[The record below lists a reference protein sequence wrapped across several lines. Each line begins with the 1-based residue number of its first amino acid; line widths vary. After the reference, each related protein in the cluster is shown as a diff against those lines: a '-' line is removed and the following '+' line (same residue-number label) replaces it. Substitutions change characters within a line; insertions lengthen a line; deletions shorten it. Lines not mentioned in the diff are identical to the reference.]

1 MFAPLREQYALRTSA
16 KQYAEHAAIRS
27 EHALDIGAKV
37 YQVIDRQQFKNIL
50 LKADALQCAVLM
62 DTSISTRH
70 CAVFN
75 IKKGSFNKCN
85 TCNMHYIYINI
96 VQILSLYFSLGEYI
110 SHYFQG
116 GGVWPGIWR
125 QDRRVSRPSTSRD
138 IRICSVYVCIYII

>member
-1 MFAPLREQYALRTSA
+1 MFAPLREQYALRTFA
-16 KQYAEHAAIRS
+16 KQYAEHAAMRS

-70 CAVFN
+70 CVFLTLRKDHL
-75 IKKGSFNKCN
+75 IN
-85 TCNMHYIYINI
+85 TIPIICIIYIYINI
-96 VQILSLYFSLGEYI
+96 VQILSMYFSFGEYI

-116 GGVWPGIWR
+116 GGVWPGI
-125 QDRRVSRPSTSRD
+125 
-138 IRICSVYVCIYII
+138 